1 MAKLVFHVDVNSAYL
16 SWEAARR
23 VANGE
28 PDIRLIPSVI
38 GGDREKRTGVVLAK
52 SIPAKKF
59 GIKTGEPIGM
69 ALRKCPDLFM
79 AKPDFRLYEE
89 NSKKFMDICRE
100 YAPVV
105 EKASIDECY
114 LDMSGTHRIYPDPI
128 ALAYTI
134 KDRIRDEFGFTVNVG
149 IGDNKLLAK
158 MASDFEKPDKVHTMF
173 LHEMPQKMWPLPVGD
188 LFTVGGATADKLR
201 QAKIM
206 TIGDLAHADLA
217 RVQKVVGLKMGK
229 HIHDYANGIDPS
241 PVLAEPE
248 EAKGYSISTT
258 LEEDVKKAAQAYPVL
273 LALADSVTARRAGEI
288 STQYSNLH
296 VDPDEKFYIPE
307 NVYIIGTMNDIDR
320 SVDSFDFAMRRRF
333 RFVELRADERLEMLA
348 LLENEELEAE
358 AIRRMAALNKEIA
371 AVEDLNENYQIGA
384 SYFLK
389 LKTLDF
395 DQLWTD
401 YLQPLLQEYIHGMY
415 DEEGIMNRF
424 AKAYGYQSSSRGDL
438 NEAAQDQG

>member
-1 MAKLVFHVDVNSAYL
+1 MARLVFHVDVNSAYL

-28 PDIRLIPSVI
+28 SDLRLIPAVI

-52 SIPAKKF
+52 SIPAKKL

-69 ALRKCPDLFM
+69 ALRKCSDLVM
-79 AKPDFRLYEE
+79 AKPDFQLYET

-128 ALAYTI
+128 ALAHTI
-134 KDRIRDEFGFTVNVG
+134 KDRIRNEFGFTVNIG
-149 IGDNKLLAK
+149 IGENKLLAK
-158 MASDFEKPDKVHTMF
+158 MASDFEKPDKVHTLF
-173 LHEMPQKMWPLPVGD
+173 LREIPQKMWPLSVGE
-188 LFTVGGATADKLR
+188 LFTVGSSTADKLK

-217 RVQKVVGLKMGK
+217 RVQKIVGMKMGK

-258 LEEDVKKAAQAYPVL
+258 LEEDVKKATQAYPVL
-273 LALADSVTARRAGEI
+273 LALADSVTARIRSDGAKAYCIAVTIRDNSFKTRSHQRSLENPTDI
-288 STQYSNLH
+288 SKEVYEASKELFDELWDGATPLRLLGIAMTNITREDTAQFSLF
-296 VDPDEKFYIPE
+296 PDEKKE
-307 NVYIIGTMNDIDR
+307 KARKIDKAK
-320 SVDSFDFAMRRRF
+320 D
-333 RFVELRADERLEMLA
+333 
-348 LLENEELEAE
+348 
-358 AIRRMAALNKEIA
+358 ALNAKFGTATIVRGSSMQSKIDVGKKYKA
-371 AVEDLNENYQIGA
+371 QIE
-384 SYFLK
+384 
-389 LKTLDF
+389 
-395 DQLWTD
+395 
-401 YLQPLLQEYIHGMY
+401 LQQKK
-415 DEEGIMNRF
+415 D
-424 AKAYGYQSSSRGDL
+424 D
-438 NEAAQDQG
+438 